1 MIIQLDNSSISSL
14 NVTIPITVPTD
25 VLFWCILPSRIWKR
39 CSDAFRKITPVSV
52 NWGNINTLRKSLQ
65 TTSASPYRTQVQLA
79 ASFLVCFL
87 IFIEYKS
94 TKSLGKIF
102 KIRKTHKIRCS
113 KTLILCVLS
122 WKYLLFS
129 EYSSKISLNHVSF
142 ICNLKIV
149 F

>member
-1 MIIQLDNSSISSL
+1 M
-14 NVTIPITVPTD
+14 
-25 VLFWCILPSRIWKR
+25 
-39 CSDAFRKITPVSV
+39 
-52 NWGNINTLRKSLQ
+52 
-65 TTSASPYRTQVQLA
+65 
-79 ASFLVCFL
+79 

-129 EYSSKISLNHVSF
+129 EYSSKIYLILFENQIQTTLTSP
-142 ICNLKIV
+142 CRT
-149 F
+149 